1 MGRLAFCAFQ
11 CEMELDYITFSR
23 MLLVPVAVIMKAL
36 RIGFS

>member
-1 MGRLAFCAFQ
+1 
-11 CEMELDYITFSR
+11 MELDYITFSR